1 MDYVGITERHVPVE
15 EVSGESSNA
24 GTRTGTS
31 SGSSSGQL
39 TTIPKLSQNKSLAL
53 YLTKLFDEKIPFRK
67 KVFNLSTFSSL
78 IISFCNL

>member
-1 MDYVGITERHVPVE
+1 MDYVGITEGHVPVE

-24 GTRTGTS
+24 GTS

-78 IISFCNL
+78 IIPFCNL